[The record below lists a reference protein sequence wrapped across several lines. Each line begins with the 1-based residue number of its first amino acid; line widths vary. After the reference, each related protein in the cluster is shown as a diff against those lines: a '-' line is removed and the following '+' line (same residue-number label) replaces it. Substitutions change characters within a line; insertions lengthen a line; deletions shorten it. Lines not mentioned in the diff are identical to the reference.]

1 MEMVGG
7 MARRE
12 PGKTLRLTRVRIH
25 HLESSVQDQGF
36 RVQRENVERRISNA
50 QSRKRLGLT
59 RRNFLKMVKANF
71 IAAREIVI
79 EFVF

>member
-36 RVQRENVERRISNA
+36 RIQDSEGKRRTPNIQRPTPNIERRSEL
-50 QSRKRLGLT
+50 R
-59 RRNFLKMVKANF
+59 
-71 IAAREIVI
+71 VI
-79 EFVF
+79 GYPFSVLSCRGIGKL